1 MYDLKIIGGL
11 IFDGKGNKPFK
22 ADIAIQDG
30 IIIEVGECK
39 LDSKEKIIAN
49 NYIITPGF
57 IDLHTHYDGQISWDE
72 ELKPSV
78 NHGVTTAI
86 LGNCGVGF
94 APCRESDR
102 SKLIN
107 LMEGVEDIPGT
118 ALHEGITWEWETF
131 PEYMNAIDAL
141 PHTIDFA
148 VMVPHDPLRVY
159 VMGERAVSNEPAT
172 KIDISQMK
180 QLTRDALEAGAIGF
194 SIGRSDFHKSSKGEW
209 TPGSEAGKSEL
220 IGIASAFKGL
230 KHGVLQAV
238 NDFDML
244 RPEDNFDKEFDLMK
258 DFFMAAPNHK
268 GSISLMERDFA
279 PDDWRHIIKR
289 TEEMNKNGSDI
300 YFQVAP
306 RAIGSFA
313 GLDCT
318 FHPLMAFPSYI
329 AISDKTLSER
339 VAILRKTDFRDKL
352 LAETPQKLSGKNSS
366 VPPMIDLIIE
376 NFEQIAEKQFK
387 LNYEGYV
394 DYEQQPKNSIASLA
408 RKNNLSVWEQVY
420 NMLLENNGKALIYYP
435 VYNYYEMNYSNVL
448 KMMRHP
454 KSLMGLSDSG
464 AHVGTICDA
473 SFSTYLLSH
482 WTRDRI
488 ANGLQGIDLS
498 KAIMMLTSKIA
509 NYLNLDDRGV
519 IEIGKRADLNVIDYK
534 NLALGMPKMVADL
547 PTGSQRLLQ
556 SVKGYKYTIVK
567 GQKVIIND
575 KLTNARPGRL
585 IRAGR

>member
-220 IGIASAFKGL
+220 IGIASAFRGL

-519 IEIGKRADLNVIDYK
+519 IETGKRADLNVIDYK

>member
-220 IGIASAFKGL
+220 IGIASAFRGL

-244 RPEDNFDKEFDLMK
+244 RPGDNFDKEFDLMK

-488 ANGLQGIDLS
+488 TNGLQGIDLS

>member
-220 IGIASAFKGL
+220 IGIASAFRGL

-238 NDFDML
+238 NDFDMYVGISAGAFL
-244 RPEDNFDKEFDLMK
+244 
-258 DFFMAAPNHK
+258 AAPLSSALPSCSSYCGCSK
-268 GSISLMERDFA
+268 SPGVGCRGSMWMGPEAWIARVRRLAVS
-279 PDDWRHIIKR
+279 
-289 TEEMNKNGSDI
+289 
-300 YFQVAP
+300 AP
-306 RAIGSFA
+306 RERAARLCTQNASGCGDAPFA
-313 GLDCT
+313 ARARLGT
-318 FHPLMAFPSYI
+318 HVPAAHAFPQRRRQAGRHHI
-329 AISDKTLSER
+329 LSVEC
-339 VAILRKTDFRDKL
+339 LQRDTAL
-352 LAETPQKLSGKNSS
+352 VLIGQREWWLA
-366 VPPMIDLIIE
+366 
-376 NFEQIAEKQFK
+376 
-387 LNYEGYV
+387 
-394 DYEQQPKNSIASLA
+394 ASL
-408 RKNNLSVWEQVY
+408 
-420 NMLLENNGKALIYYP
+420 
-435 VYNYYEMNYSNVL
+435 
-448 KMMRHP
+448 
-454 KSLMGLSDSG
+454 
-464 AHVGTICDA
+464 
-473 SFSTYLLSH
+473 
-482 WTRDRI
+482 
-488 ANGLQGIDLS
+488 
-498 KAIMMLTSKIA
+498 
-509 NYLNLDDRGV
+509 
-519 IEIGKRADLNVIDYK
+519 
-534 NLALGMPKMVADL
+534 
-547 PTGSQRLLQ
+547 
-556 SVKGYKYTIVK
+556 
-567 GQKVIIND
+567 
-575 KLTNARPGRL
+575 
-585 IRAGR
+585 

>member
-220 IGIASAFKGL
+220 IGIASAFRGL

-498 KAIMMLTSKIA
+498 KAIMMLNFKDRKLSK
-509 NYLNLDDRGV
+509 
-519 IEIGKRADLNVIDYK
+519 
-534 NLALGMPKMVADL
+534 P
-547 PTGSQRLLQ
+547 
-556 SVKGYKYTIVK
+556 
-567 GQKVIIND
+567 
-575 KLTNARPGRL
+575 
-585 IRAGR
+585 

>member
-220 IGIASAFKGL
+220 IGIASAFRGL

-244 RPEDNFDKEFDLMK
+244 RPGDNFDKEFDLMK

>member
-180 QLTRDALEAGAIGF
+180 Q
-194 SIGRSDFHKSSKGEW
+194 
-209 TPGSEAGKSEL
+209 
-220 IGIASAFKGL
+220 
-230 KHGVLQAV
+230 
-238 NDFDML
+238 
-244 RPEDNFDKEFDLMK
+244 
-258 DFFMAAPNHK
+258 
-268 GSISLMERDFA
+268 
-279 PDDWRHIIKR
+279 
-289 TEEMNKNGSDI
+289 
-300 YFQVAP
+300 
-306 RAIGSFA
+306 
-313 GLDCT
+313 
-318 FHPLMAFPSYI
+318 
-329 AISDKTLSER
+329 
-339 VAILRKTDFRDKL
+339 
-352 LAETPQKLSGKNSS
+352 
-366 VPPMIDLIIE
+366 
-376 NFEQIAEKQFK
+376 
-387 LNYEGYV
+387 
-394 DYEQQPKNSIASLA
+394 
-408 RKNNLSVWEQVY
+408 
-420 NMLLENNGKALIYYP
+420 
-435 VYNYYEMNYSNVL
+435 NVL
-448 KMMRHP
+448 
-454 KSLMGLSDSG
+454 S
-464 AHVGTICDA
+464 
-473 SFSTYLLSH
+473 Y
-482 WTRDRI
+482 
-488 ANGLQGIDLS
+488 
-498 KAIMMLTSKIA
+498 
-509 NYLNLDDRGV
+509 
-519 IEIGKRADLNVIDYK
+519 
-534 NLALGMPKMVADL
+534 
-547 PTGSQRLLQ
+547 QRLLVLQ
-556 SVKGYKYTIVK
+556 IHGLLL
-567 GQKVIIND
+567 D
-575 KLTNARPGRL
+575 RPNNS
-585 IRAGR
+585 

>member
-519 IEIGKRADLNVIDYK
+519 IETGKRADLNVIDYK